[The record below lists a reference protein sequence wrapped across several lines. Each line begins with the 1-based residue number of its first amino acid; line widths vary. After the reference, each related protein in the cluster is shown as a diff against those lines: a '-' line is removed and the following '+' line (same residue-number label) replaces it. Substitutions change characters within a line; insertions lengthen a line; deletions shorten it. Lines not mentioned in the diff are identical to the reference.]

1 MTYTTPNIMPYDY
14 DDIVHEWFEELKLP
28 FINYIRA
35 NFSISYDEVMDLYT
49 DTWLEVRRIIN
60 EGRANDNKWKA
71 LIFKIGWRQAD
82 RICTRRPR
90 QISITTGGEDAEGT
104 FNRGLFEAE
113 KAAQLFEAKSVYEDP
128 DLQAVLGAELS
139 YIPEPCNKI
148 LKLYY
153 FDEMSMTEIAE
164 AMNYGSSR
172 SAITTKNRCMDKLKA
187 RVKNTVRCLGIID

>member
-1 MTYTTPNIMPYDY
+1 MPYDY
-14 DDIVHEWFEELKLP
+14 DNIAHRWFEELKMP

-35 NFSISYDEVMDLYT
+35 NFSIGYDEVMDLYT
-49 DTWLEVRRIIN
+49 DTWLEVRRIIL
-60 EGRANDNKWKA
+60 EDRANDDKWKA

-82 RICTRRPR
+82 KI
-90 QISITTGGEDAEGT
+90 ISHRKKHVSISPGGDDVEEI

-113 KAAQLFEAKSVYEDP
+113 KAVQLIEAKSVYEDP
-128 DLQAVLGAELS
+128 DLQSVLGAELS
-139 YIPEPCNKI
+139 YIPDPCNKI

-187 RVKNTVRCLGIID
+187 RVKNAVRRLGIID

>member
-1 MTYTTPNIMPYDY
+1 MPYDY
-14 DDIVHEWFEELKLP
+14 DNIVHQWFEELKLP

-49 DTWLEVRRIIN
+49 DTWMELRKIILDN
-60 EGRANDNKWKA
+60 RATDDKWKA

-82 RICTRRPR
+82 KIATRRPR
-90 QISITTGGEDAEGT
+90 HISINLGGDDAEET
-104 FNRGLFEAE
+104 FSRGLFEAE
-113 KAAQLFEAKSVYEDP
+113 KAAQMAEEKSVYEDP

-139 YIPEPCNKI
+139 YIPDPCNKI

-153 FDEMSMTEIAE
+153 FDEMSMTEIAD

-187 RVKNTVRCLGIID
+187 RVKNAVRRLGIID